1 MRIFAAALIATL
13 LAAPVVAGQV
23 ATLVAIPVPAQI
35 DRAAMAKL
43 FDASQPQ
50 YRAIPGLIRKYYTIG
65 DDKRAGGVYLWTSRA
80 AAEAFYT
87 EAWRAGVLKRWGQP
101 ASVSYFDVPIVLDG
115 TNTAAGA
122 Q

>member
-1 MRIFAAALIATL
+1 MRALPVLIAALLAVPAAA
-13 LAAPVVAGQV
+13 AAPV
-23 ATLVAIPVPAQI
+23 ATLVAIPVPPSV
-35 DRAAMAKL
+35 DRAALEKL

-65 DDKRAGGVYLWTSRA
+65 DDKRAGGIYLWTSRA

-87 EAWRAGVLKRWGQP
+87 EAWRAGVQKRWGQP

-115 TNTAAGA
+115 ANAAAGA
-122 Q
+122 R